1 MNIPAKT
8 LLFSLFLT
16 TPALAAPLATS
27 TCNEAHPAPACHAVR
42 GDRAEGW
49 AAQSRSEVMARNGL
63 VTTSQPLAAQAGS
76 GHSAPWRQCGGCRGR
91 RRRGAQPD
99 RADE

>member
-27 TCNEAHPAPACHAVR
+27 TCNEAHPAARLSC
-42 GDRAEGW
+42 RA
-49 AAQSRSEVMARNGL
+49 RR
-63 VTTSQPLAAQAGS
+63 P
-76 GHSAPWRQCGGCRGR
+76 R
-91 RRRGAQPD
+91 RRLDGA
-99 RADE
+99 RAAPK